1 MPKKNTEET
10 PKSKRKSMKLGIK
23 PYKFSWNLNHL
34 IRFTIFNCTLIK
46 YYYYFRF
53 VISRRIIFAI
63 FSALSCS
70 WLTTKIPPLQLCLM
84 DKLDAYNISSFSEAV
99 IHSSLKW
106 SLIIPSS
113 RGMLSPGSKC
123 QILWKDVLCHIFF
136 PLFSFFMRYKSLL
149 LIFFFNK
156 IFNTF
161 TLFSFLCSSP
171 VTYTMSNVH
180 FLFSFLIC

>member
-1 MPKKNTEET
+1 M
-10 PKSKRKSMKLGIK
+10 SKRKSMKLGIK

-46 YYYYFRF
+46 HYYYFRF

-113 RGMLSPGSKC
+113 RSMLSPGSKC
-123 QILWKDVLCHIFF
+123 QILWKDVCFAT
-136 PLFSFFMRYKSLL
+136 FSFCYSHFLCDTKVCSSFFSLTKSSIHSLCSAFCVL
-149 LIFFFNK
+149 HQWHTQCQMYI
-156 IFNTF
+156 
-161 TLFSFLCSSP
+161 FSFLS
-171 VTYTMSNVH
+171 
-180 FLFSFLIC
+180 

>member
-1 MPKKNTEET
+1 M
-10 PKSKRKSMKLGIK
+10 SKRKSMKLGIK

-46 YYYYFRF
+46 HYYYFRF

-113 RGMLSPGSKC
+113 QACCLQAQNARSFEKMC
-123 QILWKDVLCHIFF
+123 FAT
-136 PLFSFFMRYKSLL
+136 FSFRYSHFLCDTKVCSSFFSLTKSSIHSLCSAFCVL
-149 LIFFFNK
+149 HQWHTQCQMYI
-156 IFNTF
+156 
-161 TLFSFLCSSP
+161 FSFLS
-171 VTYTMSNVH
+171 
-180 FLFSFLIC
+180 